1 MKTRRRDSVVAQRQ
15 APLRAIYAED
25 PQQALTRKSARTSA
39 ARVAASDPFHGEIE
53 VGRGYGASLRFGLDR
68 HIGGLQDAPNPGD
81 LLCAALAA
89 CQDGSIRM
97 IANLLEIEL
106 TELEVEVS
114 GELDV
119 RGCLAA
125 DPDVRVGFEA
135 LECEVRLQA
144 VEGTDPDRLNALIAA
159 AERFCV
165 NLDTLRRGIEVT
177 TSAVEREVPHGRAD
191 A

>member
-1 MKTRRRDSVVAQRQ
+1 VSGSVVAKRQ
-15 APLRAIYAED
+15 APLRALYAES
-25 PQQALTRKSARTSA
+25 PQEALAHKCARTSA
-39 ARVAASDPFHGEIE
+39 ARVMASDPFHGEVE
-53 VGRGYGASLRFGLDR
+53 VGSGYGTSLRFGLDR

-89 CQDGSIRM
+89 CQDGAIRM
-97 IANLLEIEL
+97 IANLLGIEL
-106 TELEVEVS
+106 IELAVEVS

-135 LECEVRLQA
+135 LECEVHLA
-144 VEGTDPDRLNALIAA
+144 AIEGTDPRRLNALVAA

-165 NLDTLRRGIEVT
+165 NLDTLRRGLEVT
-177 TSAVEREVPHGRAD
+177 TTARVDGGPT
-191 A
+191 